1 MNGKTKTAKLLR
13 RAIATGLALTLGSPV
28 AAAMPQGG
36 KVLAGGAGY
45 TTAAGAWVDSKS
57 VDVMNLHDG
66 DKLAGWTTGA
76 EKAAVIQWDSFDIAS
91 GEKLIIAYESGPM
104 VNIVKSGAATTI
116 SGAIEQWNTKP
127 CYIVNANGI
136 DITTGAG
143 LVKASNLFFSTSDA
157 EVDHWKSLDVPVST
171 KNIDYS
177 AAAKQTFASGTY
189 SVGATPESLLTLTVA
204 EGVSFS
210 VEAAPVPT
218 PPEQPVTPPDQ
229 PVTPS
234 DPTPVTPSTDEPK
247 SAEPITFSWA
257 DHPQQAADVTEAR
270 EHQTNELHKKSAS
283 LVPMNVTAF
292 DGTGDDNCI
301 AVASDIAFDVAAAP
315 DDSEETEQTA
325 EE

>member
-13 RAIATGLALTLGSPV
+13 RAIATGLALTLGAPL

-36 KVLAGGAGY
+36 KVLVGGAGY
-45 TTAAGAWVDSKS
+45 TTASTKEWVDSS
-57 VDVMNLHDG
+57 NGPMNLQSG
-66 DKLAGWTTGA
+66 DQLAGWVTES

>member
-136 DITTGAG
+136 DITAGAG
-143 LVKASNLFFSTSDA
+143 LVKASNLFFPRVMRRSIIGNRSMFLCLQKTSIIQRQRSKHLRA
-157 EVDHWKSLDVPVST
+157 VH
-171 KNIDYS
+171 I
-177 AAAKQTFASGTY
+177 
-189 SVGATPESLLTLTVA
+189 LLA
-204 EGVSFS
+204 QRRR
-210 VEAAPVPT
+210 A
-218 PPEQPVTPPDQ
+218 
-229 PVTPS
+229 
-234 DPTPVTPSTDEPK
+234 
-247 SAEPITFSWA
+247 
-257 DHPQQAADVTEAR
+257 
-270 EHQTNELHKKSAS
+270 
-283 LVPMNVTAF
+283 
-292 DGTGDDNCI
+292 C
-301 AVASDIAFDVAAAP
+301 
-315 DDSEETEQTA
+315 
-325 EE
+325 